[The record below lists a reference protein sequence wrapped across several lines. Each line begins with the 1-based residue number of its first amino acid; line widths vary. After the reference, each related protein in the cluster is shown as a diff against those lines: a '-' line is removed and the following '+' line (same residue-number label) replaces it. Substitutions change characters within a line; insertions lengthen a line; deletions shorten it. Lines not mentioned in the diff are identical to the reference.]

1 MNTMKEELIFC
12 YGSNMSFRRLKERV
26 SSAKFHCIGYVNNYL
41 LTFEKE
47 SKDGSGKATLIDSN
61 NSNDIVW
68 GVVYTIEAQQKP
80 ILNKFEALG
89 YGYDDFVLRVTNS
102 SNSQMSAIAY
112 IGNKKYL
119 KPNLKPYGWYLRHLI
134 VGATESK
141 LPKAYIK
148 KLLQIDYIKDNNQ
161 DRITKNNLYE

>member
-1 MNTMKEELIFC
+1 MNTMKEEFIFC

-47 SKDGSGKATLIDSN
+47 SNDGSGKATLIDSN

-68 GVVYTIEAQQKP
+68 GVVYTIDTKQKP
-80 ILNKFEALG
+80 ILDKFEALG
-89 YGYDDFVLRVTNS
+89 YGYDEFQLKISDGSTCRLTA
-102 SNSQMSAIAY
+102 MAY
-112 IGNKKYL
+112 VGNKKYL

-134 VGATESK
+134 VGATENK
-141 LPKAYIK
+141 LPKGYIQ
-148 KLLQIDYIKDNNQ
+148 KLENIDYIQ
-161 DRITKNNLYE
+161 DQNKSRCSKKQLI